1 MSIMKTLICL
11 SLTVLTLGVPFSVH
25 ARTPEED
32 FTARCTAPG
41 VVKCNGFDN
50 TSSDIV
56 QKQNLFPDGLGVFR
70 GGLDPDQKASG
81 AGSLRFALPP
91 PPHAGANIAGS
102 WMGPQSAPAF
112 GRTFSQRSTFYLQ
125 FRLRLSP
132 EMLTNSWPASNS
144 YKIINM
150 FHNGVSYGPI
160 ELTTINRYRTGVLA
174 LYSQGGAYALY
185 TDPATGAAKPSAR
198 PPVLLQQGDYN
209 CNYSKQNPSDCF
221 YLVPNEWL
229 TLYYRVSVGTW
240 GQPNSTVQVWV
251 MREKDT
257 AYKQIVNIHDYMFN
271 CNSAPCDKSPGKD
284 AGFNNLYIS
293 PYMTR
298 LDPNAGLPG
307 VTSYMWV
314 DELIIS
320 TQPIAPPTPKEVPT
334 SLPLAIPTAPH
345 NLSLN

>member
-1 MSIMKTLICL
+1 MSIMKTLIHL
-11 SLTVLTLGVPFSVH
+11 SLTVLALGVPFSVH

-160 ELTTINRYRTGVLA
+160 ELTTINRYRTGLVDFGDIITILGAIGGAGVLGLLVAFGALVLRLQHVAFGEPKGENHPVSAAYAPLIVHLA
-174 LYSQGGAYALY
+174 LVATLICAALI
-185 TDPATGAAKPSAR
+185 DFDGHVVPKRLALPVIFLAVVVSLVWPAVHPIAAVEMKVADLP
-198 PPVLLQQGDYN
+198 
-209 CNYSKQNPSDCF
+209 
-221 YLVPNEWL
+221 
-229 TLYYRVSVGTW
+229 
-240 GQPNSTVQVWV
+240 
-251 MREKDT
+251 
-257 AYKQIVNIHDYMFN
+257 
-271 CNSAPCDKSPGKD
+271 
-284 AGFNNLYIS
+284 AGFGHRLHS
-293 PYMTR
+293 PIVDLVAGVERRSSLRETMTAS
-298 LDPNAGLPG
+298 P
-307 VTSYMWV
+307 M
-314 DELIIS
+314 
-320 TQPIAPPTPKEVPT
+320 QP
-334 SLPLAIPTAPH
+334 
-345 NLSLN
+345 